1 MVERTEW
8 DRRRFLNTA
17 LSAAA
22 VVGLPRASATYAN
35 QAHSL
40 NPGDSVSLGPLK
52 QGDAGLLNMG
62 YADVGP
68 SSGQPVVLLHGWPYD
83 IHTFVDVAPLLASR
97 GYRAIVPYLR
107 GYGTTRFLSSE
118 T

>member
-1 MVERTEW
+1 MSRSQVGGRHPHRARRSCNLWRGGRVMVERTEW

-22 VVGLPRASATYAN
+22 AVGLPRASATYAN

-40 NPGDSVSLGPLK
+40 NPGASVSLGPLK
-52 QGDAGLLNMG
+52 QGDAGLLNVG

-68 SSGQPVVLLHGWPYD
+68 SSGQPVV
-83 IHTFVDVAPLLASR
+83 
-97 GYRAIVPYLR
+97 
-107 GYGTTRFLSSE
+107 
-118 T
+118 